1 MPEDRTRN
9 LTGRLSE
16 SAERHPDYSPNTG
29 VTRES
34 VSTAA
39 GHLSYLIAGPDS
51 GPLVVLVHGWPAPA
65 LTWGPQIDALS
76 AAGYRV
82 AAPDMRGYGSSSK
95 PDNADAYAQ
104 RHLVAD
110 MRSLIEYLG
119 HESAIWVGHDWGA
132 ATVWGLA
139 AHHPE
144 LCQGV
149 VAACV
154 PYRSLERG
162 YTEMLDLV
170 DRDLYPEATM
180 PHAQFDYMAYYEQNA
195 AGVTSLFDRH
205 TEQVVRLLFRR
216 GDAAEVGQPAFTAF
230 ITVAGGWFGGENV
243 PDVPRDGDVLPDDLY
258 RQLVDSLSA
267 SGFSG
272 PTSYYL
278 NNVDNRQY
286 SDTSVNGG
294 VLTMPTLFVEAQFD
308 PIAATANTRLAE
320 PMRKY
325 CTDLAEVS
333 IPAGHWVALEASDEF
348 NTALLSWLRHRH
360 PNPAPHIP

>member
-1 MPEDRTRN
+1 MAAAMASRRWATWVNTPCGERPPWASRSSSAFTAAPFTRSSRNHSSRGATTIQEKPMPEDRTRN
-9 LTGRLSE
+9 LAGRLSE

-162 YTEMLDLV
+162 YTEML
-170 DRDLYPEATM
+170 
-180 PHAQFDYMAYYEQNA
+180 
-195 AGVTSLFDRH
+195 
-205 TEQVVRLLFRR
+205 
-216 GDAAEVGQPAFTAF
+216 
-230 ITVAGGWFGGENV
+230 
-243 PDVPRDGDVLPDDLY
+243 
-258 RQLVDSLSA
+258 
-267 SGFSG
+267 
-272 PTSYYL
+272 
-278 NNVDNRQY
+278 
-286 SDTSVNGG
+286 
-294 VLTMPTLFVEAQFD
+294 
-308 PIAATANTRLAE
+308 
-320 PMRKY
+320 
-325 CTDLAEVS
+325 
-333 IPAGHWVALEASDEF
+333 
-348 NTALLSWLRHRH
+348 
-360 PNPAPHIP
+360 